1 MKKVS
6 QQKLPPGWNQKKVQ
20 ELISYYDNQTDD
32 EGAAEI
38 ETAPDASG
46 ETWMSVP
53 TELVSAV
60 ARLIEGHKENGTAK
74 NRSATRRRSQKA
86 TQT

>member
-1 MKKVS
+1 MKKPS
-6 QQKLPPGWNQKKVQ
+6 QQKLPPGWTQKKVQ
-20 ELISYYDNQTDD
+20 ELITYYDNQTED

-38 ETAPDASG
+38 ENAPDASG

-60 ARLIEGHKENGTAK
+60 ARLIEGRKENGTAVK
-74 NRSATRRRSQKA
+74 RSAPRRRAQKA
-86 TQT
+86 KDN